1 MALTAVDTPTII
13 EIKHLDLKRMKEK
26 QIKKSG
32 RKCIEVVEMDQQNF
46 ICLAIS
52 W

>member
-13 EIKHLDLKRMKEK
+13 EIKHLDLKRIKEN

-32 RKCIEVVEMDQQNF
+32 SKCIEVEMDQQNF